1 MNIIP
6 PFKFTIF
13 FIRGFHVYALSI
25 VILKGGAIKVI
36 K

>member
-6 PFKFTIF
+6 PSELTIF
-13 FIRGFHVYALSI
+13 FIRGFHVYLLSI
-25 VILKGGAIKVI
+25 VILKWGAIKVI